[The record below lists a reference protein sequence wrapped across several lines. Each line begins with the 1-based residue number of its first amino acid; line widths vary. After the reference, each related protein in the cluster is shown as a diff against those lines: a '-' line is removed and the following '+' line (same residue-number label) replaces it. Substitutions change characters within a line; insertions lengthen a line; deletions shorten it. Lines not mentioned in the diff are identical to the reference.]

1 MSRKARICTI
11 SMNSLL
17 HGNRS
22 SKEDRFREATEKM
35 KKGSLDK
42 PDLFLLPEIFLV
54 NDAPGCYADPA
65 NIETEGNETYQRLG
79 ATARSYGAYVA
90 AALLTRQDGVP
101 HNSIVIFDRTG
112 EPVFYYHKTFP
123 TAGEIEQG
131 ISPGPRKPA
140 CFDAD
145 FGRIGV
151 AICYDLNF
159 QPLFRHYYD
168 QGVELLLFSSYFPG
182 GLLLQSWCYLYMF
195 HAVTSH
201 AQGYES
207 VFVDNMGHVQARAN
221 MFAQVL
227 THEFELDSVVVPYYG
242 NHEEAWAAKEK
253 YGPDL
258 ELDIHRAEGDVIIR
272 YTGTKT
278 TAKEILRE
286 FGLQTRVECY
296 KNEHLL

>member
-11 SMNSLL
+11 SMNSLI
-17 HGNRS
+17 HGSHS
-22 SKEDRFREATEKM
+22 SKEDRFREAEGKM

-42 PDLFLLPEIFLV
+42 PDLFLLPEHFLV
-54 NDAPGCYADPA
+54 NDVPGAYADPA
-65 NIETEGNETYQRLG
+65 NVEEEGNETYQRLG
-79 ATARSYGAYVA
+79 AAARSYEAYVA
-90 AALLTRQDGVP
+90 AALVTRIDGAV

-112 EPVFYYHKTFP
+112 EPVFNYHKTFP
-123 TAGEIEQG
+123 TPGEIEQG
-131 ISPGPRKPA
+131 VSPGPRKPA

-145 FGRIGV
+145 FGRIGF

-159 QPLFRHYYD
+159 QPLFKHYYD

-201 AQGYES
+201 AQGHES
-207 VFVDNMGHVQARAN
+207 MFVDNMGGVRARAN
-221 MFAQVL
+221 MFTQAL
-227 THEFELDSVVVPYYG
+227 THEFELDSVVVPYWG
-242 NHEEAWAAKEK
+242 NHEKAWTAKEK

-258 ELDIHRAEGDVIIR
+258 ELDIRRAEGDVIIR
-272 YTGTKT
+272 YLGTKT
-278 TAKEILRE
+278 TAREILRE
-286 FGLQTRVECY
+286 FGLRTRVEYY